1 MKKIIKK
8 LTISLGLL
16 TLLTACGSS
25 EKEMTVISREEGSG
39 TRSAFVEL
47 VGIVDKDKNDI
58 TTKEAVIQNNT
69 EAVMTA
75 IEKDE
80 NSIGYISLGSLGD
93 KVKALKVEGVEANG
107 ENVSNGS
114 YKISRPFNIVTDEK
128 VEPATQDFIN
138 FILSTEGQ
146 KIVEDSGY
154 IKSVE
159 DAKEFKSDN
168 SEGNIAIAGSSS
180 VTPVMEKLVEG
191 YKKVN
196 PKVKIQVNLSDSTSG
211 IQSVN
216 DGIAQ
221 IGMVSRELKDSEK
234 GLKDTVIALDGI
246 AVIANKS
253 NEANDLK
260 LEDIKKIYSGEVT
273 SWEEISK

>member
-1 MKKIIKK
+1 MKKIMKK
-8 LTISLGLL
+8 LTIGLGLL
-16 TLLTACGSS
+16 TLLTACGSP
-25 EKEMTVISREEGSG
+25 EKELTVISREEGSG

-47 VGIVDKDKNDI
+47 VGIVDEDKNDI
-58 TTKEAVIQNNT
+58 TTQEAIIQNNT

-75 IEKDE
+75 IAGDE

-93 KVKALKVEGVEANG
+93 NVKALKIDGVEANG
-107 ENVSNGS
+107 KNVADGS
-114 YKISRPFNIVTDEK
+114 YKISRPFNIVTN
-128 VEPATQDFIN
+128 VEIDAVTQDFIN
-138 FILSTEGQ
+138 FVLSSEGQ

-159 DAKEFKSDN
+159 EAKEFKSDN
-168 SEGNIAIAGSSS
+168 SEGNISIAGSSS

-191 YKKVN
+191 YTKVN
-196 PKVKIQVNLSDSTSG
+196 SKVKIQVNMTDSTSG

-234 GLKDTVIALDGI
+234 SFKNTVIALDGI
-246 AVIANKS
+246 AVIVNRS
-253 NEANDLK
+253 NEVNDLK

-273 SWEEISK
+273 SWDELTK